1 MNEENINST
10 NCSNLY
16 QYSITICISRPTYR
30 SSNFWET
37 GYFIV
42 TGPKF
47 STESHD
53 AIRTAIGKWFSSACY
68 MSQQNNMDVTVDSK
82 GNATIIIRWATKEAF
97 IHDQKIECD
106 ALQDFRMTIGK
117 FGGVKPTDLKFRT
130 VTSIV
135 SSPR

>member
-1 MNEENINST
+1 MKKILIALIVAT
-10 NCSNLY
+10 Y
-16 QYSITICISRPTYR
+16 TSIPSLFAFHDQPTDHLISGKPVM
-30 SSNFWET
+30 
-37 GYFIV
+37 FIV

-53 AIRTAIGKWFSSACY
+53 AIKTAIGKWFSSACY
-68 MSQQNNMDVTVDSK
+68 MSQQNNMDVTVDSE
-82 GNATIIIRWATKEAF
+82 GNATIIVRWATKEAF